1 MKIAPIIHSMDKEWG
16 DKKNYNYRLIHTGQH
31 YDHNMS
37 EQFFNQ
43 LDIPKPDINLEVGSG
58 TQAAQTAGI
67 MIGYEKVLLKE
78 KSDLCI
84 VVGDVTSTMACAITA
99 QKMHVPVA
107 HVEGG
112 IRSDDW
118 TMPEEINRLLTDSIT
133 NWFFTT
139 SEFANKNLVKS
150 GVSRDR
156 IFFVGNTMID
166 TLLAN
171 MQKLKKPDFWDDL
184 KLTPG
189 DYFVMT
195 MHRPSNVDSL
205 ERLQKLL
212 YAVAMNVDGHPLV
225 FPVHPRTQKQLDDLD
240 NKITNMHYVA
250 PQGYLEFNYLV
261 KHAKGVI
268 TDSGGITEETT
279 VMSVPC
285 LSLRENT
292 ERPETV
298 SVGTNELV
306 GHNKKRLFQR
316 CIKLHPGVGKREKY
330 LKNGMAKQRNES
342 YNEFRNLLGK
352 NQTVSEGIISNESY
366 P

>member
-1 MKIAPIIHSMDKEWG
+1 
-16 DKKNYNYRLIHTGQH
+16 
-31 YDHNMS
+31 
-37 EQFFNQ
+37 
-43 LDIPKPDINLEVGSG
+43 
-58 TQAAQTAGI
+58 
-67 MIGYEKVLLKE
+67 
-78 KSDLCI
+78 
-84 VVGDVTSTMACAITA
+84 
-99 QKMHVPVA
+99 
-107 HVEGG
+107 
-112 IRSDDW
+112 
-118 TMPEEINRLLTDSIT
+118 MPEEINRLLTDSIT